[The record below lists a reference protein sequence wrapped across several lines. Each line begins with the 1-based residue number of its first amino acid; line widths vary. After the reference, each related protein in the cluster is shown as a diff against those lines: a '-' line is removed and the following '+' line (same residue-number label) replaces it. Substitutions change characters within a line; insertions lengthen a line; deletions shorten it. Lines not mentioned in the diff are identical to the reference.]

1 VNIKFIKKFLD
12 WYQDKFHLSE
22 VNTRIKLEELAQE
35 AEKIWNQYQKEQEI
49 NIRVQKYN
57 KQYLEEVES
66 HLQEGMMKKIVKQ
79 VKKKIKRKRISRYL

>member
-1 VNIKFIKKFLD
+1 MNIKFIKKFLD